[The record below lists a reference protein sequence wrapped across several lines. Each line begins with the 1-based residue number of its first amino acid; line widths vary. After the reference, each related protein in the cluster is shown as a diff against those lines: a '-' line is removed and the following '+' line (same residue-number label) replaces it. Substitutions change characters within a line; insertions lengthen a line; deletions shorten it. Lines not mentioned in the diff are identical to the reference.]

1 MKEMN
6 PCPRCGGKPNLV
18 TGYDFEYVICEKC
31 KCKTE
36 TEIGDYY
43 DEGYMDGSYVIPRWN
58 AGIVRD
64 ANAKQEA

>member
-1 MKEMN
+1 MN
-6 PCPRCGGKPNLV
+6 PCPRCGGKPKLV
-18 TGYDFEYVICEKC
+18 TGYDFEYVICENC

-58 AGIVRD
+58 AGIVSTRMRR
-64 ANAKQEA
+64 KK

>member
-1 MKEMN
+1 M
-6 PCPRCGGKPNLV
+6 

-64 ANAKQEA
+64 TNAK